1 MDIRGNTDPATARDV
16 TEFLAMLRD
25 LKERRG
31 LTYRQLEQ
39 RAAEQGEVLARST
52 LADVLGGR
60 RLPRPEVLAV
70 FVRACGEEERLTA
83 WLEAREN
90 VAARARN
97 PMGPASESATVSE
110 AASTEPAVGEQAMA
124 GPATAPK
131 RIGRRTPLLFA
142 TAAALAAMGVTAWAL
157 TSGDGG
163 SPADSAAVTPGKH
176 GTTTG
181 APTPDQRQSGR
192 GGDTATGAK
201 AGARRAA
208 PAGWIRIRPA
218 VAPTLC
224 VTEGPAQEGRYGGV
238 VAVQRPCGDVA
249 PQRTKLEPAGAHTY
263 RIAWVHPDPA
273 RGKGCL
279 KALSGGPADGLLEP
293 RNACGEASS
302 FRVEREPSGTGGE
315 HGRYVF
321 RAGGQRCLGVRDSRT
336 AVGVEVMLQRCTG
349 STAQKFLIDAAS

>member
-1 MDIRGNTDPATARDV
+1 MDIRGNTDPAAARDV

-90 VAARARN
+90 MAARARN
-97 PMGPASESATVSE
+97 VAGPAGGAATVTE
-110 AASTEPAVGEQAMA
+110 AAAGEQA
-124 GPATAPK
+124 TAPR
-131 RIGRRTPLLFA
+131 RIGRRTPLLLA
-142 TAAALAAMGVTAWAL
+142 TAAALAAVGVTAWAL
-157 TSGDGG
+157 ASKG
-163 SPADSAAVTPGKH
+163 SPADSASGTPGKH
-176 GTTTG
+176 EATTG
-181 APTPDQRQSGR
+181 APTPDQRQSGH
-192 GGDTATGAK
+192 GGDAATGAK
-201 AGARRAA
+201 AGAQRAA

-218 VAPTLC
+218 AAPALC
-224 VTEGPAQEGRYGGV
+224 VTEGPAQEGRYDGV

-293 RNACGEASS
+293 RNACGEASN

-321 RAGGQRCLGVRDSRT
+321 RADGQRCLGVRDPRT
-336 AVGVEVMLQRCTG
+336 AAGAEVMLQRCTG
-349 STAQKFLIDAAS
+349 GTAQKFLIDAASQ

>member
-1 MDIRGNTDPATARDV
+1 MDIRGNTDPAAARDV

-70 FVRACGEEERLTA
+70 FVRACGEGERLTA

-90 VAARARN
+90 VAARGRN
-97 PMGPASESATVSE
+97 AVGPAGESATATTEV
-110 AASTEPAVGEQAMA
+110 AAGEQA
-124 GPATAPK
+124 TAPR
-131 RIGRRTPLLFA
+131 RIGRRTPLLLA
-142 TAAALAAMGVTAWAL
+142 MAAALAAVGITAWML
-157 TSGDGG
+157 VSKG
-163 SPADSAAVTPGKH
+163 SPADSASGVSGKH
-176 GTTTG
+176 EATTG
-181 APTPDQRQSGR
+181 ATTPDQRQSGR
-192 GGDTATGAK
+192 GGDAATGAK
-201 AGARRAA
+201 AGAQRAA
-208 PAGWIRIRPA
+208 PVGWIRVRPA
-218 VAPTLC
+218 LAPALC
-224 VTEGPAQEGRYGGV
+224 VTEGPAQEGRYDGV

-321 RAGGQRCLGVRDSRT
+321 RADGQRCLGVRDSRT
-336 AVGVEVMLQRCTG
+336 AVGAEVMLQRCTG
-349 STAQKFLIDAAS
+349 GAAQKFLIDTASQ